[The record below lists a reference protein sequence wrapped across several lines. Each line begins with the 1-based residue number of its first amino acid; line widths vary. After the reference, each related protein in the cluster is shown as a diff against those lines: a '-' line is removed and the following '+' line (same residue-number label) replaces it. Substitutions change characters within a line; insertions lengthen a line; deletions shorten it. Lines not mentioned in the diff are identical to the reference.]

1 MAKIIIRRKNG
12 SIAEER
18 ESNTQHIES
27 KYNDATPEYRKKQN
41 ERIRSSEEKE
51 RRAKPIVSKA
61 GITRDREA
69 YKRGGKIIFE

>member
-1 MAKIIIRRKNG
+1 MAKIIIRRKDG
-12 SIAEER
+12 SVAEQR

-41 ERIRSSEEKE
+41 EKAALEQRD
-51 RRAKPIVSKA
+51 RRAKPIVNKA